1 MQQNL
6 LRKTQKQAKE
16 AKRCTKVQNEK
27 AIEHSRQKV
36 FKSETYPENQNCQ
49 NFVILNRRKS
59 FEKFGRKMLEN
70 IKEFKNQGIKFIFD
84 VFFFVY
90 CMVFLI

>member
-1 MQQNL
+1 MQQNF

-16 AKRCTKVQNEK
+16 AKRCTKVQNGK

-70 IKEFKNQGIKFIFD
+70 IKEFKNQGITFIYFN
-84 VFFFVY
+84 F
-90 CMVFLI
+90 